1 MKFTKFFCITVESDD
16 NEYDINYIAEHIIYN
31 SKSKKITLEDLQEL
45 QKLSNLPKHIKQL
58 FLLNLE
64 SKISDERLHSLNKK
78 IMENAVGLSVSE
90 DLSFFLRK
98 SDDSILRN
106 LLYLEAIR
114 NNFTAEFNEE
124 GDLTINFPNSILQLY
139 KLLVNNFYLKKFK
152 DDETQKKIYNLYQK
166 NLKDESKD
174 ELENHY
180 VKQSLAESTMCLFI
194 SKYINEHDLNKVFKL
209 PIFKRKLDNS
219 LELGY
224 PDNKDTIVIVVNKVL
239 NDIDSI
245 YISNLAS
252 SDILESVMYSK
263 LDDEI
268 ITVKVLGTIETEL

>member
-1 MKFTKFFCITVESDD
+1 MKLTKFFCITVERND
-16 NEYDINYIAEHIIYN
+16 NEYDIIAEHIIYN
-31 SKSKKITLEDLQEL
+31 IKSKKITLEDLQEL
-45 QKLSNLPKHIKQL
+45 QKLSNLSKHIKQL

-64 SKISDERLHSLNKK
+64 SKISDEGLHSLNEK
-78 IMENAVGLSVSE
+78 IMEHAINLSASE

-114 NNFTAEFNEE
+114 NNFTVEFNEE

-139 KLLVNNFYLKKFK
+139 KLLVNNFYLKKLQ
-152 DDETQKKIYNLYQK
+152 DDETRKKIYNLHQK
-166 NLKDESKD
+166 NLKDASKD

-219 LELGY
+219 LKLGY
-224 PDNKDTIVIVVNKVL
+224 PDNKDTRVIVVNKVL
-239 NDIDSI
+239 NDIDGI

-252 SDILESVMYSK
+252 SDILESVMYSNSK
-263 LDDEI
+263 SDDEI

>member
-31 SKSKKITLEDLQEL
+31 IKSKKITLEDL

-64 SKISDERLHSLNKK
+64 SKISDEGLHSLNEK
-78 IMENAVGLSVSE
+78 IMEHAINLSVSE

-114 NNFTAEFNEE
+114 NNFTVEFNEE

-224 PDNKDTIVIVVNKVL
+224 PDNKDTRVIVVNKVL
-239 NDIDSI
+239 NDIDGI

>member
-64 SKISDERLHSLNKK
+64 SKISDERLHSLNEK
-78 IMENAVGLSVSE
+78 IMEHAVGLSVSE

-224 PDNKDTIVIVVNKVL
+224 PDNKDTRVIVVNKVL

>member
-1 MKFTKFFCITVESDD
+1 MKFTKFFCIKVESDD

-31 SKSKKITLEDLQEL
+31 IKSKKITLEDLQEL
-45 QKLSNLPKHIKQL
+45 QKISNFPKHIKQL

-64 SKISDERLHSLNKK
+64 SKISDEGLHSLNEK
-78 IMENAVGLSVSE
+78 IMEHAINLSVSE

-114 NNFTAEFNEE
+114 NNFTVEFNEE

-152 DDETQKKIYNLYQK
+152 DDETQKKIYNLHQK

-209 PIFKRKLDNS
+209 PIFKRKLSNS

-224 PDNKDTIVIVVNKVL
+224 PDNKDTRVIVVNKVL
-239 NDIDSI
+239 NDIDGM

-252 SDILESVMYSK
+252 SDILESVMCSK

>member
-31 SKSKKITLEDLQEL
+31 IKSKKITLEDLQEL

-64 SKISDERLHSLNKK
+64 SKISDEGLHSLNEK
-78 IMENAVGLSVSE
+78 IMEHAINLSVSE

-114 NNFTAEFNEE
+114 NNFTVEFNEE
-124 GDLTINFPNSILQLY
+124 GDLTINFLNSILQLY

-152 DDETQKKIYNLYQK
+152 DDETQKKIYNLHQK

-209 PIFKRKLDNS
+209 PIFKCKLDGNPP
-219 LELGY
+219 L
-224 PDNKDTIVIVVNKVL
+224 PKI
-239 NDIDSI
+239 
-245 YISNLAS
+245 
-252 SDILESVMYSK
+252 
-263 LDDEI
+263 
-268 ITVKVLGTIETEL
+268 

>member
-16 NEYDINYIAEHIIYN
+16 NEYDINYIAEDIIYN
-31 SKSKKITLEDLQEL
+31 IKSKKITLEDLQ
-45 QKLSNLPKHIKQL
+45 KLSNFPKHIKQL

-64 SKISDERLHSLNKK
+64 SKISDEGLHSLNEK
-78 IMENAVGLSVSE
+78 IMEHAINFSDSE

-98 SDDSILRN
+98 SGDAILRD

-152 DDETQKKIYNLYQK
+152 DDETQKKIYKLHQK

-209 PIFKRKLDNS
+209 PIFKCKLDNS

-224 PDNKDTIVIVVNKVL
+224 PDNKGTRVIVVNNVL
-239 NDIDSI
+239 NDIHGI
-245 YISNLAS
+245 YISNLVS

-268 ITVKVLGTIETEL
+268 ITVKVLGTIETEF